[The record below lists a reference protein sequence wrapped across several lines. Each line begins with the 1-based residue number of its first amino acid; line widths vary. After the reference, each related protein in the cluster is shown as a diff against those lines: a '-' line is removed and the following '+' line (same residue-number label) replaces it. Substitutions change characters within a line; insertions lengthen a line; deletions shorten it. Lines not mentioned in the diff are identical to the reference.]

1 MFRPSTLTVCPY
13 IVQYIAIYA
22 TNLFPPNTRPL
33 FCPTQ
38 SLSLE
43 ACKNTIIGGVF
54 SFPRG
59 VSGGERKRVSV
70 AVELL
75 TKPSVLLLDEPT
87 SGLDS
92 TVANKLVAMLSRLA
106 KGDDTPGATSTTPA
120 SRTNQRTVIMTI
132 HQPSQRV
139 VTSFDVTLFLAKGER
154 AYYGSARGI
163 FPYFRNELNLNPPWG
178 TNPAEFAL
186 DVCNGNVDGFGVE
199 TGVDGGQVVENVL
212 AASAARTARI
222 GDDGAEEG
230 TLSSKDAYEGTSTGT
245 TGGVT
250 TTHASSPSPPPPDN
264 RKFATTWFR
273 QITVL
278 SKRALS
284 ARRGAFFDALKIS
297 QILFV
302 AFLVGALW
310 WRRGT
315 EVGLDSVG
323 DLSGVL
329 FFELLFLSFLTL
341 FNSLFTFP
349 DEKAV
354 ALKERQSG
362 VIRVSSYFVA
372 RTAVD
377 GTCLGLSQIQA
388 HCLPIVQ
395 GNYCLL
401 HTSQVD
407 CLPIH
412 STCTLKTDTFP
423 SQSQSR
429 LTFSRPPCSCPSCT
443 GWRV

>member
-1 MFRPSTLTVCPY
+1 M
-13 IVQYIAIYA
+13 
-22 TNLFPPNTRPL
+22 
-33 FCPTQ
+33 
-38 SLSLE
+38 SLE

-222 GDDGAEEG
+222 GDDGVEEG
-230 TLSSKDAYEGTSTGT
+230 TLSSKDAYEGTFTGT

-250 TTHASSPSPPPPDN
+250 TTHASLPSPPPPDN

-323 DLSGVL
+323 DVSGVL

-388 HCLPIVQ
+388 HCLPNVQ